1 MHLMEKESKGCLL
14 EGKLIKENSI
24 YLRERERE
32 VFIRERGSY

>member
-24 YLRERERE
+24 YLRERE